1 MAADAPRSAELYA
14 DLGFEPVVV
23 DVSEFEK
30 LEACV
35 TCLSVRVRRPPL
47 QS

>member
-1 MAADAPRSAELYA
+1 MAADAPRTAELYA

-35 TCLSVRVRRPPL
+35 TCLSIRVRQPPL
-47 QS
+47 Q